1 MNGPLVVNQF
11 CVKNFLV
18 KDVYVEKIKV
28 TKIKVKKFKYQ
39 QKFSEEQW
47 ISQPKLNPIPY
58 GGGGGVFHPLIMVV
72 FALQTCYFIIWLF
85 I

>member
-47 ISQPKLNPIPY
+47 ISQPKLKRL
-58 GGGGGVFHPLIMVV
+58 GCFVVGVGDKLIIV
-72 FALQTCYFIIWLF
+72 FIRNW
-85 I
+85 